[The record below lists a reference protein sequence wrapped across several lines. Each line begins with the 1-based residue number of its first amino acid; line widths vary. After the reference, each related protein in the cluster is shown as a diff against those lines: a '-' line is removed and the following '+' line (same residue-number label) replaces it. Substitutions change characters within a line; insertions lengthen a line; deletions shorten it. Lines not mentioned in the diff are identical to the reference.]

1 MVVLPTDG
9 SGQAV
14 LTPTAAPACLCVA
27 EFSTGMAGAYSGWLL
42 HRMGASVSRIAP
54 PPPTGDDALSL
65 ALRFLAEGKAQAIDW
80 DGADIVVID
89 DLPGFEAL
97 AGAKLGALA
106 ARHPSTVFGVSS
118 VYGLTGPLAGAPAS
132 ALDAQAIS
140 STAWV
145 LGEAGRT
152 PLSVPPGVLE
162 FQAGAHLLAACLA
175 ARHGGLPDGRGRV
188 VDKRVED
195 GAHLVGFETYME
207 NQFGEKTATGTATAA
222 LPVTGAPPM
231 GSGPP
236 SGPSPVL
243 NGRT

>member
-1 MVVLPTDG
+1 
-9 SGQAV
+9 
-14 LTPTAAPACLCVA
+14 
-27 EFSTGMAGAYSGWLL
+27 MA
-42 HRMGASVSRIAP
+42 VSRPSRSSPSGRI
-54 PPPTGDDALSL
+54 
-65 ALRFLAEGKAQAIDW
+65 LRFLAAGKAQVTDW

-89 DLPGFEAL
+89 DLPAFEAL
-97 AGAKLGALA
+97 AGAKLCDLA
-106 ARHPSTVFGVSS
+106 ARHPRTVFGVSS

-132 ALDAQAIS
+132 ALDAHAVS
-140 STAWV
+140 PAAWV
-145 LGEAGRT
+145 LGQAGRT

-162 FQAGAHLLAACLA
+162 CQAGAHLLA